1 MKEKDFALDSES
13 ENFLLAVDDLVE
25 AGINRVLAE
34 KLVKYFQDW
43 KNGPFKTCLDFFE
56 SIEDLEERVFV
67 KAAMVGYLD
76 AWVSERL
83 LPSALAQTLTIQA
96 FRERS

>member
-34 KLVKYFQDW
+34 KLIKLFQNW
-43 KNGPFKTCLDFFE
+43 KNGPFKAGLDSLE
-56 SIEDLEERVFV
+56 AVEDLEERVFV
-67 KAAMVGYLD
+67 KAAMVGYLE
-76 AWVSERL
+76 AWAAERL
-83 LPSALAQTLTIQA
+83 LPSAIAQTLAIQA
-96 FRERS
+96 LRERS

>member
-43 KNGPFKTCLDFFE
+43 KNGPFKTCLDSLE
-56 SIEDLEERVFV
+56 PIEDLEEKVFV
-67 KAAMVGYLD
+67 KAAMVGYLND
-76 AWVSERL
+76 WAAERL
-83 LPSALAQTLTIQA
+83 LPAALAQTLVIQA